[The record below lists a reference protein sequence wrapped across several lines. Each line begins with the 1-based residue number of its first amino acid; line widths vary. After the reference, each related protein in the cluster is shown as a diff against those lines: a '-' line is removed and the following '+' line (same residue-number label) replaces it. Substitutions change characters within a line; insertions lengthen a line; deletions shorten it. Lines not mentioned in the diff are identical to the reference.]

1 MTQLSRPFQIALAAV
16 VLFALVWF
24 VGVRRPG
31 STASSAASSPTRP
44 VTAHAVVHTRSAAA
58 TSRSTHGLS
67 RTESS
72 AVSAAQT
79 AAHGGASNPQSGAS
93 SAQGGVSSAHG
104 GASGTHAA
112 TSAAHPT
119 AVRAHT
125 TASSVHAVHVT
136 HAVHATHSDAGSGQ
150 HSTTAVRTH
159 TSVTIRH
166 RSGTSAAATDTA
178 SSGASHKAAV
188 DPRRTQPAQRGPAAA
203 ATSPAT
209 PARQAAVAA
218 ELKRGKVVLILFW
231 DSHSSADAAVHGQVL
246 AAAHKL
252 GHTVAVQSA
261 TADQVGDFGSITRD
275 IQVYQTPTLLIVNP
289 HGQVTTVTGYTDA
302 YAIEQTVREARG

>member
-1 MTQLSRPFQIALAAV
+1 MTQLSRPFQIALVAL
-16 VLFALVWF
+16 VLFVLVWF
-24 VGVRRPG
+24 VGLRRPG
-31 STASSAASSPTRP
+31 STSSSASSSPTRP
-44 VTAHAVVHTRSAAA
+44 VTAHAVVHTRSTAA

-79 AAHGGASNPQSGAS
+79 AAHGA
-93 SAQGGVSSAHG
+93 
-104 GASGTHAA
+104 
-112 TSAAHPT
+112 
-119 AVRAHT
+119 
-125 TASSVHAVHVT
+125 AVHVT
-136 HAVHATHSDAGSGQ
+136 HGDVGSAQ
-150 HSTTAVRTH
+150 HSTTSVRTH
-159 TSVTIRH
+159 TSVTVLR
-166 RSGTSAAATDTA
+166 RSGTSAAATGTA
-178 SSGASHKAAV
+178 SSGASHRATV

-218 ELKRGKVVLILFW
+218 ELKQGKVVLILFW
-231 DSHSSADAAVHGQVL
+231 NSHSSTDTAVHGQVL

-252 GHTVAVQSA
+252 GRTFAVQTA
-261 TADQVGDFGSITRD
+261 TADQVGAFGSITHD
-275 IQVYQTPTLLIVNP
+275 IQIYQTPTLLIVNP

>member
-1 MTQLSRPFQIALAAV
+1 MPKEGEMTQLSRPFQIALAAV

-44 VTAHAVVHTRSAAA
+44 VTAHAVVHTRSTAA

-79 AAHGGASNPQSGAS
+79 AAHGGAP
-93 SAQGGVSSAHG
+93 SAQGGVSRAHG
-104 GASGTHAA
+104 GASGTPAA
-112 TSAAHPT
+112 TPAAHP
-119 AVRAHT
+119 AAAHAHT
-125 TASSVHAVHVT
+125 TASTHTSVR
-136 HAVHATHSDAGSGQ
+136 AVHATHSDAGSAQ

-159 TSVTIRH
+159 TSVAIRH
-166 RSGTSAAATDTA
+166 RSGTSAAATGTA
-178 SSGASHKAAV
+178 SSGASHRAAV
-188 DPRRTQPAQRGPAAA
+188 DPRRTQPARRGPAAA
-203 ATSPAT
+203 ATSPAA

-218 ELKRGKVVLILFW
+218 ELKQGKVVLILFW

-252 GHTVAVQSA
+252 GHSVAVQSA
-261 TADQVGDFGSITRD
+261 TAEQVGDFGSITRD

-289 HGQVTTVTGYTDA
+289 QGQVTTVTGYTDA